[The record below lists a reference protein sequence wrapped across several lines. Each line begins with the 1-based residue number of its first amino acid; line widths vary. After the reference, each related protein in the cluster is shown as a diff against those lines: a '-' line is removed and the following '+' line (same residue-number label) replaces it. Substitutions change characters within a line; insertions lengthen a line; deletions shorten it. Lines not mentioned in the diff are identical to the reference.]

1 MFLQEDRKSWWCFER
16 RTYLVVFFQGDSKS
30 WWCFVRR
37 TVRAGGVGKRTER
50 AGGVLEGGQK

>member
-1 MFLQEDRKSWWCFER
+1 M
-16 RTYLVVFFQGDSKS
+16 VFFQGDSKS